1 MRALLGIL
9 ILGGLFLAAASWQR
23 RHTQDLREQRRVQHG
38 LPEESTRTRS
48 EAGWSLLVVGRP
60 SGAPSLLTDPGGAP
74 EPTDPR
80 PEGTAGGEDPQAP
93 SFAPDYLYVVR
104 QGDSLGVICQKHYG
118 TARKSLVEAV
128 ARYNGLGSP
137 DSVRAGATLL
147 LPDSALLGQ

>member
-23 RHTQDLREQRRVQHG
+23 RHTADLREQRRVQHG
-38 LPEESTRTRS
+38 LPEDGARARP

-60 SGAPSLLTDPGGAP
+60 SGAPSLLAQASGAP
-74 EPTDPR
+74 EPAEAR
-80 PEGTAGGEDPQAP
+80 PEGNAGGATAPAP
-93 SFAPDYLYVVR
+93 SFAPDYLYVIR
-104 QGDSLGVICQKHYG
+104 EGDSLGVICQKHYG

-128 ARYNGLGSP
+128 ARYNGLASP
-137 DSVRAGATLL
+137 DSVRAGDTLL